1 MKINNETLRRII
13 KEEIFDYYSRLEL
26 PVTDDQGLIKK
37 SYRKMAM
44 KTHPDKGGN
53 KKDFQG
59 VQQSYAILS
68 DTEKKAELDKGLLD
82 SAIKQNK
89 EKPGMNYDGTTALRL
104 SDENLAALR
113 KIVGSGQDS
122 QQGGGSPSGDNF
134 DQMMQQMKRD
144 HEKKEQFYDLKNKIF
159 NAVSDKSN
167 EWIKQGNYENAQNF
181 MKIMQQVLAAK
192 KMEDLKN
199 YMGFAR

>member
-53 KKDFQG
+53 KEDFQG

-89 EKPGMNYDGTTALRL
+89 EKPGANYDGTTALRL

-122 QQGGGSPSGDNF
+122 QQGGASPSGDNF
-134 DQMMQQMKRD
+134 VQMMQQMKRD
-144 HEKKEQFYDLKNKIF
+144 HEKKEQFYDLKTKIY
-159 NAVSDKSN
+159 NAVSDKVTALI
-167 EWIKQGNYENAQNF
+167 EQGNYDYAKNF
-181 MKIMQQVLAAK
+181 MKILMQINVAK
-192 KMEDLKN
+192 TMEDLEDYK
-199 YMGFAR
+199 GFAR

>member
-44 KTHPDKGGN
+44 KTHPDKGG
-53 KKDFQG
+53 KLQDFQG

>member
-44 KTHPDKGGN
+44 KTHPDRGGN
-53 KKDFQG
+53 KEDFQG

-89 EKPGMNYDGTTALRL
+89 EKPGANYDGTTALRL

-144 HEKKEQFYDLKNKIF
+144 HEKKEQFDDLKNKIF
-159 NAVSDKSN
+159 NAVSDKTN

-181 MKIMQQVLAAK
+181 MEIMQQVLAAK

-199 YMGFAR
+199 YMGFAK